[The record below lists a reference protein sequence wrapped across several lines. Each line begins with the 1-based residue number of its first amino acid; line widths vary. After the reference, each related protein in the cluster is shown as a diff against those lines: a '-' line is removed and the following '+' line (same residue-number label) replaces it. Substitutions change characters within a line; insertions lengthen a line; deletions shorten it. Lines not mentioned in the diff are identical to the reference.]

1 MSAYICSDRHI
12 ATIAVW
18 AALETAG
25 KTTEWASIAQE
36 LANTLKREN
45 IKSVNYRYREKTRFK
60 KCDTSKADLGVSP
73 ADVVALCDC
82 LDYQS
87 CEHPDY
93 KPGML
98 AVIRSSAFRASG
110 GRVSDLWSI

>member
-12 ATIAVW
+12 ASIALW
-18 AALETAG
+18 AAMESAG
-25 KTTEWASIAQE
+25 KLKDLSGMAQE
-36 LANTLKREN
+36 IADALKREN

-60 KCDTSKADLGVSP
+60 KCDILKADVLP
-73 ADVVALCDC
+73 PEDIVALCDC

-98 AVIRSSAFRASG
+98 AVIRASAFRASG
-110 GRVSDLWSI
+110 GRKSDLWSI

>member
-12 ATIAVW
+12 ASIALW
-18 AALETAG
+18 AAMDSAG
-25 KTTEWASIAQE
+25 KLKGWKDIAQE
-36 LANTLKREN
+36 IADALKREN
-45 IKSVNYRYREKTRFK
+45 IKSVNYRYSERTRFK
-60 KCDTSKADLGVSP
+60 KCDLSKAEVLQP
-73 ADVVALCDC
+73 EDVVSLCDC

-98 AVIRSSAFRASG
+98 AVIRASAFRASRG
-110 GRVSDLWSI
+110 HKSDLWSI

>member
-12 ATIAVW
+12 ASIALW
-18 AALETAG
+18 AAVESAG
-25 KTTEWASIAQE
+25 KLKDLLGMTQEIAD
-36 LANTLKREN
+36 ALKREN

-60 KCDTSKADLGVSP
+60 KCDILKV
-73 ADVVALCDC
+73 DVLPPEDIVTLCDC

-98 AVIRSSAFRASG
+98 AVIRASAFRASG
-110 GRVSDLWSI
+110 GRKSDMWSI

>member
-12 ATIAVW
+12 ASIALW
-18 AALETAG
+18 AAMDSAG
-25 KTTEWASIAQE
+25 KLKGWKDMAQE
-36 LANTLKREN
+36 IANELKREN
-45 IKSVNYRYREKTRFK
+45 IKSVNYRYKEATRFK
-60 KCDTSKADLGVSP
+60 KCNIDQADVLP
-73 ADVVALCDC
+73 PEDVVALCDC

-98 AVIRSSAFRASG
+98 SVIRASAFRASG
-110 GRVSDLWSI
+110 GRKSDLWSI

>member
-12 ATIAVW
+12 ASIALW
-18 AALETAG
+18 AAMDSSG
-25 KTTEWASIAQE
+25 KLAQE
-36 LANTLKREN
+36 IADALKREN
-45 IKSVNYRYREKTRFK
+45 IKSVNYRYNEKTRFK
-60 KCDTSKADLGVSP
+60 KCDLSKAEVLQP
-73 ADVVALCDC
+73 EDVVSLCDC

-98 AVIRSSAFRASG
+98 AVIRASALRASG
-110 GRVSDLWSI
+110 GHKSELWSI